1 MKIGDAVR
9 EPVDL
14 VVNLVAGSRD
24 DTVVL
29 LDVTRPG
36 GILVSATSPGG
47 EFPGDVR
54 VVFFS
59 VHSDRAALAQI
70 VTRVENGTLF
80 TSTSPTNARSPS
92 IQPNSTPGTSA
103 YDLMCSC
110 RYDLMCPFS
119 AC

>member
-47 EFPGDVR
+47 EFPERDVR

-70 VTRVENGTLF
+70 VTRVENGTLHLDI
-80 TSTSPTNARSPS
+80 TDRRPLAVDPA
-92 IQPNSTPGTSA
+92 QHMLGTSA

-110 RYDLMCPFS
+110 RV
-119 AC
+119 